1 MSSISPAVCQHT
13 SELQE
18 IAMSGEGGGRGE
30 VCGEGGVGHG
40 RGGEGLGELRGNCP
54 PI

>member
-18 IAMSGEGGGRGE
+18 IAMSGEGGGVGE
-30 VCGEGGVGHG
+30 G
-40 RGGEGLGELRGNCP
+40 RGGGGSLDKLRGNCP
-54 PI
+54 AI